1 MNEFLTTTFGK
12 FELRV
17 HKRYYYVEDGFWAS
31 VEGSKVRVGITD
43 YLQRTL
49 GDAAFIEL
57 VKRGSSVKRQ
67 EEIGTLETAKAAIS
81 VVSPASGTVE
91 EVNGILDE
99 RPELVNSDPYGE
111 GWLVI
116 LAPSNLMDDLKT
128 LMSAEDY
135 FKLMFKKLETE
146 HVKSGA

>member
-1 MNEFLTTTFGK
+1 LSEFLTTTFGK

-17 HKRYYYVEDGFWAS
+17 HKGYCYVEDGFWAS

-43 YLQRTL
+43 YLQRTV

-57 VKRGSSVKRQ
+57 VKRGSLVKRQ
-67 EEIGTLETAKAAIS
+67 GEIGTLETAKAAIS
-81 VVSPASGTVE
+81 VVSPVSGTVE
-91 EVNGILDE
+91 EVNSALAE
-99 RPELVNSDPYGE
+99 RPELINSDPYGE

-116 LAPSNLMDDLKT
+116 VVPENLSEELKM

-135 FKLMFKKLETE
+135 FKLMLKKLGTE
-146 HVKSGA
+146 HVTAGA